1 MGEVPGGTPDPKRW
15 GSARRAVRAGGRR
28 AGQPIDLPTAR
39 RTKKEGRRPKR
50 LVFLSPDLREGAA
63 GGARKDP
70 DAAVPQPSS
79 SRGEVAPWQGK
90 RLKETL
96 TQPLRRLTHR
106 LHSTQRLVPRLA

>member
-1 MGEVPGGTPDPKRW
+1 M
-15 GSARRAVRAGGRR
+15 RAGGRR

-50 LVFLSPDLREGAA
+50 LVFFSPDLRVGAA

-79 SRGEVAPWQGK
+79 SSGEVAPWE
-90 RLKETL
+90 RETR
-96 TQPLRRLTHR
+96 P
-106 LHSTQRLVPRLA
+106 